1 MNIANISIKRPV
13 FITVIMIAL
22 TILGYTNYQKLVLN
36 DMPEADMPYV
46 SVVVTEMGATPQE
59 LETKVTKKVEDA
71 VQKISGV
78 DTITSTVTEGVSQT
92 TIGFDLSKNSD
103 IAAQE
108 VRDKVSSIRG
118 ELPIDADDPVISK
131 FDMSASSIVSIAVY
145 GLGDNQKLSDLVNNS
160 IKPKL
165 YTVSGIGSVDVSGED
180 TREIHIKLDNN
191 KLLQYGIT
199 SSQVVN
205 SIKSDNID
213 QSSGKVT
220 TVDNEIALTTNSK
233 IQKIDDF
240 NNILIA
246 KKNGSEI
253 RLKDVA
259 KVEDTIEDKT
269 SLAFYQGNKSIGI
282 DIVKQSGANTV
293 GVAEDVKKIINEI
306 KTSLPE
312 GVHIDI
318 VSDNS
323 KAIQRTVEGVN
334 ETIIEGCVLAVLI
347 VFLFLHEWQSTLIS
361 GLSLPISIITTF
373 ICMKMMNFSLNTMSL
388 TGLSLAVGLLIDD
401 AIVVIENIV
410 SHLHKGKGPIEAAR
424 EATSEI
430 GFAVIATTSAVIAVF
445 LPIAMI
451 EGILGKYFIEFA
463 LTIVFS
469 MVVSLF
475 VSFTLVPMMS
485 SKILKG
491 GKKESKTF
499 VGKFF
504 KWFDETFDSLA
515 EKYSHLLMK
524 TLNHRLLVLIICVAM
539 FAASIVLGMNLG
551 FSMIPSSDNNKI
563 TVNVDF
569 DSGMTLDAASQK
581 NKELEE
587 VIKSK
592 YSEVKEIYSTVSKS
606 RTSIKL
612 ELVDKKDRKNS
623 SREIAE
629 TLRTDL
635 HGIPGTE
642 VTVSAGSM
650 AGGGSGSSKD
660 ITYNLVS
667 EDREKLQVFAEK
679 IKKELAEDPN
689 SRDVSSNNK
698 SGAPKVEIEVDRDK
712 AADLGVNSAE
722 IASTLYTLFNGS
734 TVTKYDSGTDRYNV
748 KVFLDEGQ
756 RKNLRN
762 LDGVYVSGSNNNQI
776 PLTQLTNKLVGT
788 TLSELHRYGKQ
799 AQVEISCNVSGIST
813 GTFENKYLEKIK
825 SNLPEGVSLSLG
837 GMNQQMQKSISSL
850 ILSIVLAILF
860 LYFVMAAQF
869 ESFID
874 PISILFAL
882 PLAIIG
888 AIIGLF
894 VFGSDISMT
903 ALLGI
908 VMLMGLV
915 SKNGIL
921 LVDAAKTKIIEGI
934 PRNEALKEAGL
945 TRLRPIIMT
954 TLAMIFGMLPSAV
967 SKSLGAEMTAPMAQV
982 VIGGLITSTIL
993 TLVVVPIAYTLLDDL
1008 KRKFKNGNKKTRK
1021 VNAEESNL
1029 NLQ

>member
-13 FITVIMIAL
+13 LITVIMIAL
-22 TILGYTNYQKLVLN
+22 TILGFTNYQKLVLN

-46 SVVVTEMGATPQE
+46 SVVVTERGATPQE

-108 VRDKVSSIRG
+108 VRDKVSSIKG
-118 ELPIDADDPVISK
+118 QLPTDTDDPVISK
-131 FDMSASSIVSIAVY
+131 IDMSASSIVSIAVY
-145 GLGDNQKLSDLVNNS
+145 GLDDNKKLSDIIDNT

-180 TREIHIKLDNN
+180 TREIHVKLDNS
-191 KLLQYGIT
+191 KLLQYGLT
-199 SSQVVN
+199 SSQIVN
-205 SIKSDNID
+205 SIKTDNID
-213 QSSGKVT
+213 QSSGKVS
-220 TVDNEIALTTNSK
+220 TVNNEIAISTNSK
-233 IQKIDDF
+233 IQKVEDF
-240 NNILIA
+240 KNILIA

-253 RLKDVA
+253 RLKDIA
-259 KVEDTIEDKT
+259 KVEDAIEDKT
-269 SLAFYQGNKSIGI
+269 SLAFYQRNESIGI

-293 GVAEDVKKIINEI
+293 EVAKNVKKVVNEV

-312 GVHIDI
+312 SVHIDI

-323 KAIQRTVEGVN
+323 KAIQSTVEGVN
-334 ETIIEGCVLAVLI
+334 QTIIEGCVLAVLI
-347 VFLFLHEWQSTLIS
+347 VFLFLHEWESTFIS

-373 ICMKMMNFSLNTMSL
+373 ICMKIMNFSLNTMSL

-424 EATSEI
+424 DATSEI

-485 SKILKG
+485 SKMLKG

-504 KWFDETFDSLA
+504 EWFNEMFDSLA
-515 EKYSHLLMK
+515 EKYSHLLIK
-524 TLNHRLLVLIICVAM
+524 TLNHRLLVLIACVAM
-539 FAASIVLGMNLG
+539 FAASIILATSLG

-563 TVNVDF
+563 TVNADF
-569 DSGMTLDAASQK
+569 DSGMTLDVASRK
-581 NKELEE
+581 NKQLEE
-587 VIKSK
+587 IIKSK
-592 YSEVKEIYSTVSKS
+592 HPEVEGIYSAVSKS
-606 RTSIKL
+606 KTSIKL
-612 ELVDKKDRKNS
+612 ELIDKKNRKNS

-629 TLRTDL
+629 MLRTDL
-635 HGIPGTE
+635 HGIPGAK
-642 VTVSAGSM
+642 VTVSASSI
-650 AGGGSGSSKD
+650 AGGGGTSKD

-698 SGAPKVEIEVDRDK
+698 SGAPQVEIEVDRDK
-712 AADLGVNSAE
+712 AADLGVNSADV
-722 IASTLYTLFNGS
+722 ASTLYTLFNGS
-734 TVTKYDSGTDRYNV
+734 TVTKYDGGTDRYNV
-748 KVFLDEGQ
+748 KVSLDEGQ
-756 RKNLRN
+756 RKNIGN
-762 LDGVYVSGSNNNQI
+762 LDEIYISGSNNAQI
-776 PLTQLTNKLVGT
+776 PLTQVTKKVVGT

-813 GTFENKYLEKIK
+813 GTFENKYLQKIK
-825 SNLPEGVSLSLG
+825 SNLPEGVSLSVG
-837 GMNQQMQKSISSL
+837 GMNQQMQKSVASL
-850 ILSIVLAILF
+850 IQSIGLAVLF
-860 LYFVMAAQF
+860 LYLVMAAQF

-888 AIIGLF
+888 AMIGLF

-921 LVDAAKTKIIEGI
+921 LVDAAKAKIQEGI

-954 TLAMIFGMLPSAV
+954 TLAMVFGMFPSAV
-967 SKSLGAEMTAPMAQV
+967 SKSLGSEMTAPMAQV
-982 VIGGLITSTIL
+982 VIGGLITATIL

-1008 KRKFKNGNKKTRK
+1008 KRKFKRFGIKTRK
-1021 VNAEESNL
+1021 ANVEESNL
-1029 NLQ
+1029 NL

>member
-36 DMPEADMPYV
+36 DMPDADMPYV
-46 SVVVTEMGATPQE
+46 SVVVTQQGATPQE

-92 TIGFDLSKNSD
+92 TIGFELSKDSD
-103 IAAQE
+103 VAAQE

-118 ELPIDADDPVISK
+118 ELPTDANDPVISK

-145 GLGDNQKLSDLVNNS
+145 GLDDNQELSDIVDET

-165 YTVSGIGSVDVSGED
+165 YTVSGIGSVDVSGQD

-191 KLLQYGIT
+191 KLLQYGLT

-205 SIKSDNID
+205 SIRIDNID

-220 TVDNEIALTTNSK
+220 DADNEISITTNSK
-233 IQKIDDF
+233 IQKIEDF
-240 NNILIA
+240 KNILIT
-246 KKNGSEI
+246 KKNGTEI
-253 RLKDVA
+253 RLKDIA
-259 KVEDTIEDKT
+259 KVEDTVEDKT
-269 SLAFYQGNKSIGI
+269 SLAFYQGKQSIGI
-282 DIVKQSGANTV
+282 DVVKQSGANTV
-293 GVAEDVKKIINEI
+293 EVAEGVKSKLNEI
-306 KTSLPE
+306 KASLPD
-312 GVHIDI
+312 GVHVDI

-323 KAIQRTVEGVN
+323 ESIQATVEGVN
-334 ETIIEGCVLAVLI
+334 HTIIEGCVLAVII
-347 VFLFLHEWQSTLIS
+347 VFLFLHEWESTLIS
-361 GLSLPISIITTF
+361 ALSLPISIVTTF
-373 ICMKMMNFSLNTMSL
+373 ICMKMTNFSLNTMSL

-410 SHLHKGKGPIEAAR
+410 THLHMGKGPIEAAR

-451 EGILGKYFIEFA
+451 EGMLGKYFIEFA

-485 SKILKG
+485 SKMLKE

-504 KWFDETFDSLA
+504 EWFNEKFDSLA
-515 EKYSHLLMK
+515 EKYSHLLLK
-524 TLNHRLLVLIICVAM
+524 TLNYRLLVLIICAVM
-539 FAASIVLGMNLG
+539 FIGSIGVGTNLG
-551 FSMIPSSDNNKI
+551 FSMLPSSDKGQV
-563 TVNVDF
+563 TVSADF

-581 NKELEE
+581 NKQLEE
-587 VIKSK
+587 IIKSK
-592 YSEVKEIYSTVSKS
+592 YPEVEGMYSTVSKS
-606 RTSIKL
+606 KTSIKL
-612 ELVDKKDRKNS
+612 ELVDKKERKNS

-629 TLRTDL
+629 KLRTDL
-635 HGIPGTE
+635 SGIPGTE
-642 VTVSAGSM
+642 VTVSAASM
-650 AGGGSGSSKD
+650 GGGGGASKD

-679 IKKELAEDPN
+679 IKKEMAEDPN
-689 SRDVSSNNK
+689 ARDVSSNNK
-698 SGAPKVEIEVDRDK
+698 SGAPEAKIDVDRDK
-712 AADLGVNSAE
+712 AADLGVNSSDV
-722 IASTLYTLFNGS
+722 ASTLYTLFNGS
-734 TVTKYDSGTDRYNV
+734 TVTKYDGGKDRYDV
-748 KVFLDEGQ
+748 KVSLDEDQ
-756 RKNLRN
+756 RKNLN
-762 LDGVYVSGSNNNQI
+762 DLNGIYVSGSNNTQI
-776 PLTQLTNKLVGT
+776 PLTQVTKKVIGT
-788 TLSELHRYGKQ
+788 TSSELHRYGKQ
-799 AQVEISCNVSGIST
+799 AQVEISCNVSGVST
-813 GTFENKYLEKIK
+813 GTFQNQYLEKIK
-825 SNLPEGVSLSLG
+825 SELPEGISLSLG
-837 GMNQQMQKSISSL
+837 GMNQMMQKSVASL
-850 ILSIVLAILF
+850 MQAIVLAIIF
-860 LYFVMAAQF
+860 LYLVMAAQF

-874 PISILFAL
+874 PVSILFAL

-888 AIIGLF
+888 AMLGLF
-894 VFGSDISMT
+894 VFGSEISMT

-921 LVDAAKTKIIEGI
+921 LIDAAKERIKEGI

-945 TRLRPIIMT
+945 KRLRPIIMT

-967 SKSLGAEMTAPMAQV
+967 STSLGAEITAPMAQV
-982 VIGGLITSTIL
+982 VIGGLITATIL
-993 TLVVVPIAYTLLDDL
+993 TLFVVPIAYTILDDL
-1008 KRKFKNGNKKTRK
+1008 KNKFEKLAHKKSSK
-1021 VNAEESNL
+1021 VNGELNSNL
-1029 NLQ
+1029 